1 MFIPLLYQK
10 VKCNI
15 NLTLKIMKR
24 IIHFSVFMAI
34 LAIMSCSSIGSSPVF
49 ESKDAIAKLIKE
61 LKGQYGENLA
71 IHSLT
76 LAFQPQIGNFVLV
89 EGNNDINSEKLMQK
103 KLMNGVWENESEITM
118 EISDGK
124 PSDFLF
130 TLKDIDLSKLP
141 EIVADAKTKVSTEK
155 KMDKVKATTVIVGL
169 SNNVQDKL
177 TDLKYTIMI
186 EPENGG
192 TTFTLSYDAT
202 GKYRDMVY

>member
-1 MFIPLLYQK
+1 MVFPLPYQN

-24 IIHFSVFMAI
+24 IIHFSVFIAI
-34 LAIMSCSSIGSSPVF
+34 LAIISCSYIGSSPVF

-103 KLMNGVWENESEITM
+103 KLMKGVWENESEITM

-141 EIVADAKTKVSTEK
+141 EIVADAKNRVSTGK
-155 KMDKVKATTVIVGL
+155 KIDKVKATTIILGL
-169 SNNVQDKL
+169 LNKVQDK
-177 TDLKYTIMI
+177 TADLDYTIMV

-202 GKYRDMVY
+202 GKYLDMVY